1 MALPNNTQIYL
12 MNHMMLFSKVIRKEG
27 GEEDTLETFFKQI
40 LKIHLYRFT
49 LNYFHITASQ

>member
-27 GEEDTLETFFKQI
+27 GEEDTLETFFLKI

>member
-27 GEEDTLETFFKQI
+27 GEEDTLETFFKKN

>member
-27 GEEDTLETFFKQI
+27 GEEDTLETFFK
-40 LKIHLYRFT
+40 KIHLYRFT

>member
-27 GEEDTLETFFKQI
+27 GEEDTLETFFFKI